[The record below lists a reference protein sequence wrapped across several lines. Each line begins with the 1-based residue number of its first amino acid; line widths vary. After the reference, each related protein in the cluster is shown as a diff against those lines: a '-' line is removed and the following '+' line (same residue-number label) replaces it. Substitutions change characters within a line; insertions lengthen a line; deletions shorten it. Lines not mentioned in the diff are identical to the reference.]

1 MEHPI
6 NNLLRISMENIK
18 DMIDVNTII
27 GDPVTI
33 DNQLIIPISKL
44 KFGFAAGGT
53 EQRGKDSDK
62 LPFGG
67 GSGGSVSINPIAFLV
82 LKNNSFEV
90 LHLEKDTHLYEKLID
105 FVPKLVNQF
114 EEMMQKRNSPK

>member
-27 GDPVTI
+27 GEPVKI
-33 DNQLIIPISKL
+33 NDSLVIPISRL

-53 EQRGKDSDK
+53 EQRAKENDQF
-62 LPFGG
+62 PFGG

-82 LKNNSFEV
+82 VKENDFQILS
-90 LHLEKDTHLYEKLID
+90 LEKDSHLYEKVMD
-105 FVPKLVNQF
+105 FVPKLITQF
-114 EEMMQKRNSPK
+114 EEIVRKNKD

>member
-27 GDPVTI
+27 GEPVSI
-33 DNQLIIPISKL
+33 KDQLVIPISRL

-53 EQRGKDSDK
+53 EQRGQEDSK

-82 LKNNSFEV
+82 LKDNTFEV

-105 FVPKLVNQF
+105 FVPKMVTQI
-114 EEMMQKRNSPK
+114 EEMVLKNKEK